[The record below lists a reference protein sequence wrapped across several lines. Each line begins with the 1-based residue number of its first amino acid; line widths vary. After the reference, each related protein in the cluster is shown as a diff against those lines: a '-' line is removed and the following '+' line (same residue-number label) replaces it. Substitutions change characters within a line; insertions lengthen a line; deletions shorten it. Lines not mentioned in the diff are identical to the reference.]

1 MTGMAQGA
9 DLLVAELALQAG
21 LQIDAML
28 PMPLDEYLVDFDA
41 ESAVTLRTFLA
52 QRKSALV

>member
-21 LQIDAML
+21 LHDRCDPADA
-28 PMPLDEYLVDFDA
+28 
-41 ESAVTLRTFLA
+41 TR
-52 QRKSALV
+52 